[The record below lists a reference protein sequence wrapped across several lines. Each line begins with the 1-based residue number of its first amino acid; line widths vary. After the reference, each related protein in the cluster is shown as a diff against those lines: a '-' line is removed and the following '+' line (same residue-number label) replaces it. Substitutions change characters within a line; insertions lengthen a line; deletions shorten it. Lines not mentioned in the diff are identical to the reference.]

1 MSMKKDEF
9 FEILRIYASKE
20 FEHIPQNEDEID
32 YEFSKSFETK
42 MSIIFKNLNSKN
54 ESQKSNSISRR
65 KTIAILVAAILI
77 MLTGVMSVGAIRK
90 PIVNFV
96 VEKYEDFIDFL
107 FQGDVS
113 NKIEYVYSFNPVPE
127 NFVETN
133 KSSNDNTVR
142 VEYINSSTG
151 DEIILEQ
158 RITEGTQGS
167 WDAQNGNTTTVMLN
181 NTLIYF
187 YKYNTAPIYLARWI
201 NDTYSFT
208 LTYYGNI
215 TEKELIE
222 LVKSIV

>member
-1 MSMKKDEF
+1 MKKDELF
-9 FEILRIYASKE
+9 DIFRKYACKE
-20 FEHIPQNEDEID
+20 FEDIPKNDDDID
-32 YEFSKSFETK
+32 YEFSEDFENR
-42 MSIIFKNLNSKN
+42 MSILFERLYSSNKLNKTGS
-54 ESQKSNSISRR
+54 SNRK
-65 KTIAILVAAILI
+65 KTIVILI
-77 MLTGVMSVGAIRK
+77 AAVIIILTGMLSVSAVRQ